1 MRHIFLITYLFSTS
15 LFASSAYQCE
25 IINSYKLTE
34 NGNLKINNALVDKK
48 IDTKGKLSPRI
59 FIIDR
64 KTGNLTGNNLEMYGQ
79 NEVWKVDQYGGN
91 GWGFAMHN
99 DKGNMYLSLIVK
111 EYQDSKSKPF
121 QYQEYPFGNLIT
133 GTCNYF

>member
-25 IINSYKLTE
+25 IINSYKLTK

-79 NEVWKVDQYGGN
+79 RSSRRREKK
-91 GWGFAMHN
+91 AIP
-99 DKGNMYLSLIVK
+99 L
-111 EYQDSKSKPF
+111 
-121 QYQEYPFGNLIT
+121 
-133 GTCNYF
+133 